1 MPNPGPASSTTN
13 HPSNL
18 ATNQAL
24 RLLASAQAVNLNA
37 VGDTIAKLLNDSGFV
52 SVQSIIVAN
61 ASIDLTTAQLAVYTG
76 PGATGTAVK
85 SAYALT
91 GNSTSAKVVVTAAT
105 STDAIDVSEL
115 YIRCT
120 TATGTEIA
128 TAVNAVL
135 VALRNKGLI
144 AT

>member
-1 MPNPGPASSTTN
+1 MANPGPASSTTN

-120 TATGTEIA
+120 TAQGAAA
-128 TAVNAVL
+128 TANVFIYGYDL
-135 VALRNKGLI
+135 TFLS
-144 AT
+144 

>member
-1 MPNPGPASSTTN
+1 MANPGPASSTTN

-37 VGDTIAKLLNDSGFV
+37 VGDTVAKLLNDSGSV

-61 ASIDLTTAQLAVYTG
+61 ASVDLTTAQLAVYTG
-76 PGATGTAVK
+76 PGATGTAIK
-85 SAYALT
+85 TAYALT
-91 GNSTSAKVVVTAAT
+91 GNSSSAKVVITAAT

-120 TATGTEIA
+120 TAQGAAA
-128 TAVNAVL
+128 TANVFIYGYDLTFLA
-135 VALRNKGLI
+135 
-144 AT
+144 

>member
-37 VGDTIAKLLNDSGFV
+37 VGDTITRLLNDSGFV

-120 TATGTEIA
+120 TAQGAAA
-128 TAVNAVL
+128 TANVFIYGYDL
-135 VALRNKGLI
+135 TFLS
-144 AT
+144 

>member
-1 MPNPGPASSTTN
+1 MAKPGPASSTTN

-37 VGDTIAKLLNDSGFV
+37 VGDTVAKLLNDSGFV

-76 PGATGTAVK
+76 PGATGTAIK

-120 TATGTEIA
+120 TAQGAAA
-128 TAVNAVL
+128 TANVFIYGYDL
-135 VALRNKGLI
+135 TFLS
-144 AT
+144 

>member
-37 VGDTIAKLLNDSGFV
+37 VGDTITRLLNDSGFV

-76 PGATGTAVK
+76 PGATGTAIK

-91 GNSTSAKVVVTAAT
+91 GNTSSAKVVITAAT

-120 TATGTEIA
+120 TAQGAAA
-128 TAVNAVL
+128 TANVFMYGYDL
-135 VALRNKGLI
+135 TFLS
-144 AT
+144 

>member
-1 MPNPGPASSTTN
+1 MSNPGPATTQTN

-24 RLLASAQAVNLNA
+24 RLLASAQSVNLNA
-37 VGDTIAKLLNDSGFV
+37 VGDTVASLINDSGNV

-61 ASIDLTTAQLAVYTG
+61 ASISLSTAELAVYTG

-85 SAYALT
+85 TAYALS
-91 GNSTSAKVVVTAAT
+91 GNTTSAKVVVTAAT
-105 STDAIDVSEL
+105 STDAIDVSQL

-120 TATGTEIA
+120 TAQGAAA
-128 TAVNAVL
+128 TADVFIYGYDL
-135 VALRNKGLI
+135 TFLS
-144 AT
+144 

>member
-1 MPNPGPASSTTN
+1 MANPGPASSTTN

-61 ASIDLTTAQLAVYTG
+61 ASIALTTAQLAVYTG

-120 TATGTEIA
+120 TAQGAAA
-128 TAVNAVL
+128 TANVFIYGYDL
-135 VALRNKGLI
+135 TFLS
-144 AT
+144 